1 VGLAGWQQLVS
12 QGSPFL
18 MQPLLTMAPT
28 WQIRTEGIG
37 LIIVVTLLACAAAAF
52 WWPIW
57 TGQTV
62 SRSFWVS
69 HMFLSSWI

>member
-1 VGLAGWQQLVS
+1 MPAWRMRAEGLWVLA
-12 QGSPFL
+12 
-18 MQPLLTMAPT
+18 
-28 WQIRTEGIG
+28 
-37 LIIVVTLLACAAAAF
+37 VVVVAATIFAVL